1 MGRTFSFGIGA
12 LALVGMALPA
22 SAADMPVKAP
32 PAAPAAPVAYN
43 WSSCYLGVNGG
54 GKWSDF
60 HTDHFVGT
68 GALGLGPLFF
78 PFDGNNG
85 SSNTS
90 GMFGGQVGCQWQSG
104 GWVFGFEGDF
114 DGTNL
119 RRTFVA
125 GALAPFP
132 FLPGDALEFKNDWQA
147 SIRGRLGYAWD
158 RWLVY
163 GTGGVAFANIE
174 ATLALVPAPFALPTF
189 VGSRSDTATGWT
201 IGAGVEYAFW
211 NNLSIGLEYRFTQFG
226 RQDFSLAGGTLLA
239 FPVLVNPRLDTN
251 EVTARLNWHFNLFG
265 GGPY

>member
-32 PAAPAAPVAYN
+32 PAVPAAPVAYN
-43 WSSCYLGVNGG
+43 WTSCYLGVNGG

-125 GALAPFP
+125 RALPSRSCRATR
-132 FLPGDALEFKNDWQA
+132 
-147 SIRGRLGYAWD
+147 SSSRMTGRLRYAVVW
-158 RWLVY
+158 VMP
-163 GTGGVAFANIE
+163 GTAGWSTERV
-174 ATLALVPAPFALPTF
+174 VSRLPT
-189 VGSRSDTATGWT
+189 SK
-201 IGAGVEYAFW
+201 
-211 NNLSIGLEYRFTQFG
+211 
-226 RQDFSLAGGTLLA
+226 
-239 FPVLVNPRLDTN
+239 PRW
-251 EVTARLNWHFNLFG
+251 R
-265 GGPY
+265 